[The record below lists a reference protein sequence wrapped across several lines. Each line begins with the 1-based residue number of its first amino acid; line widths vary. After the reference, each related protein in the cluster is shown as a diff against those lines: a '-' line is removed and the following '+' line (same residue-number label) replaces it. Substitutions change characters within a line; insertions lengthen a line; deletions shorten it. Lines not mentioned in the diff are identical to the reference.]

1 MRAKDTS
8 VMFLTETW
16 ADEIRLKDV
25 LRRIKFE
32 NMFITPRTNRGGG
45 LVLFWRSK
53 IDVTVKGFSKNY
65 IDAIINKNK
74 ENKW

>member
-1 MRAKDTS
+1 
-8 VMFLTETW
+8 
-16 ADEIRLKDV
+16 
-25 LRRIKFE
+25 
-32 NMFITPRTNRGGG
+32 MFIAPRMNRGGG

-74 ENKW
+74 ENKWWFTRFYGKPET

>member
-8 VMFLTETW
+8 IVFLTETW
-16 ADEIRLKDV
+16 VDETRLKDV

>member
-1 MRAKDTS
+1 M
-8 VMFLTETW
+8 
-16 ADEIRLKDV
+16 
-25 LRRIKFE
+25 LRRIEFE
-32 NMFITPRTNRGGG
+32 NMFIAPRTNRGGG
-45 LVLFWRSK
+45 LVLFWRLK